1 MRQIFSRK
9 ILLLDVV
16 VIACFLYFTVSGLY
30 GGPAALQVAAQAGR
44 NSTAVGDGDLPRST
58 ERERN
63 QHENENPRGTK
74 KERKKKGELKR
85 QRNSRAPLPAIEP
98 SGGAAL
104 RGIDLAEY
112 TPEERAVLGARMSE
126 MESRAS
132 TVSGVCQAT
141 PSISGATAI
150 DLFIWDT
157 DHTPSIVWCPIYKVA
172 STTWMNNFFVVAN
185 LSKSNESILERFN
198 QKLEWKKRKGNDIK
212 QFFDHKLVY
221 DLYPGPQAPEERE
234 RVLRN
239 SMRVIIVRHPFS
251 RILSVYRDKMTSRM
265 PRPVKFKFKELQ
277 AYIRKTYRSRHSSNK
292 SRFPSFPE
300 FIQYVID
307 STGNLTSYEDWKGNV
322 NCWLPYWVRCTV
334 CSLDYNIII
343 KLETMEED
351 KRFLATLSRLNEL
364 KDKDTWMHLR
374 AVSSSDLGTK
384 YYKQLTRHQ
393 ILQLYERYE
402 PDFKLFQYDI
412 KDYLDNA
419 IDSRE
424 RSANS

>member
-1 MRQIFSRK
+1 MKQIFSRK
-9 ILLLDVV
+9 SLLLDVV
-16 VIACFLYFTVSGLY
+16 VIASFLYFTASGLY
-30 GGPAALQVAAQAGR
+30 GGPAAGEVAVQGAR
-44 NSTAVGDGDLPRST
+44 NAAIGDGDLPRST
-58 ERERN
+58 KKGKN
-63 QHENENPRGTK
+63 NENLNARGTRK
-74 KERKKKGELKR
+74 KERKKEELER
-85 QRNSRAPLPAIEP
+85 QRNNRATLPAIKP
-98 SGGAAL
+98 SGGDAL

-126 MESRAS
+126 MEARAS
-132 TVSGVCQAT
+132 TVSRVCQAT

-157 DHTPSIVWCPIYKVA
+157 DHTPNIVWCPIYKVA
-172 STTWMNNFFVVAN
+172 STTWMNNFFSVAN
-185 LSKSNESILERFN
+185 LSKSDESVLERFN

-221 DLYPGPQAPEERE
+221 DLYPGPQSPEERA
-234 RVLRN
+234 RVLKN
-239 SMRVIIVRHPFS
+239 SARVIIVRHPFS
-251 RILSVYRDKMTSRM
+251 RILSVYRDKMTNRN
-265 PRPVKFKFKELQ
+265 PRPVRFNFKKLQ
-277 AYIRKTYRSRHSSNK
+277 VYIRKTYRSRHSSNR

-307 STGNLTSYEDWKGNV
+307 STGNFTSYEDWKENV

-334 CSLDYNIII
+334 CSVDFNIII

-374 AVSSSDLGTK
+374 TAPSSDLGAK

-419 IDSRE
+419 IDSTK

>member
-1 MRQIFSRK
+1 MKQILSRRS
-9 ILLLDVV
+9 LLLDVV
-16 VIACFLYFTVSGLY
+16 IIASFLYFTVSGLY
-30 GGPAALQVAAQAGR
+30 GGPGAGEEAAQVAR
-44 NSTAVGDGDLPRST
+44 NSSGDGDLPIST
-58 ERERN
+58 EKGRN
-63 QHENENPRGTK
+63 NETLNARGTRK
-74 KERKKKGELKR
+74 KERKKKEELER
-85 QRNSRAPLPAIEP
+85 QRNIRAPLPALEP

-126 MESRAS
+126 MEARAS
-132 TVSGVCQAT
+132 AVSRVCQAT

-172 STTWMNNFFVVAN
+172 STTWMNNFFSVAN
-185 LSKSNESILERFN
+185 LSRSDESALERFN

-212 QFFDHKLVY
+212 QLFDHKLVY
-221 DLYPGPQAPEERE
+221 DLYPGPQSPEERA
-234 RVLRN
+234 RVLKN
-239 SMRVIIVRHPFS
+239 SVRVIIVRHPFS
-251 RILSVYRDKMTSRM
+251 RILSVYRDKMATRN
-265 PRPVKFKFKELQ
+265 PRPLKFNFKELQ
-277 AYIRKTYRSRHSSNK
+277 AYIRKTYRSRHTSNR

-307 STGNLTSYEDWKGNV
+307 STGNFTSYEDWKENV

-364 KDKDTWMHLR
+364 KDKATWMHLKT
-374 AVSSSDLGTK
+374 APSSDLGAK

-419 IDSRE
+419 IDSRD
-424 RSANS
+424 RSANR